1 MDTYGI
7 WIIAGVVALIIELL
21 SVSFFMLWVAGGCF
35 VAAIVAA
42 VLPGVM
48 WAPWAAFAV
57 ATGLLLYLGRPLAA
71 RFQQNKLVP
80 SNVDAVVGRE
90 GLVLETVDPVQNT
103 GLVRV
108 GSEEWRARSDET
120 IEAGQKVCVLGVEG
134 TTLVVTE
141 WAPERAYQAGG

>member
-7 WIIAGVVALIIELL
+7 WVIAGVVALIIELL

-108 GSEEWRARSDET
+108 GSEQWRARSDET
-120 IEAGQKVCVLGVEG
+120 IEAGQKVCVLAVEG